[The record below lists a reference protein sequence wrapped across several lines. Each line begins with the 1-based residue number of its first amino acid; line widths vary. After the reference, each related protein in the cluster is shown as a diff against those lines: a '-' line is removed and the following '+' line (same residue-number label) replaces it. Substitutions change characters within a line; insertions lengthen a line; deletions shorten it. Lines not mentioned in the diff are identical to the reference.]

1 LPFLKRISPQWRKR
15 HLKKFIKQKNSLARL
30 ESWALQTN
38 AARSVCIVPSLDVV
52 VVVVVVAV
60 VQKKAENWLQ
70 SWAPCMREI
79 LCAVS

>member
-1 LPFLKRISPQWRKR
+1 LPFSKRISPQWGKR
-15 HLKKFIKQKNSLARL
+15 HLKKFIKQKNPLARL

-38 AARSVCIVPSLDVV
+38 AARSVCIVPSLD

>member
-52 VVVVVVAV
+52 VVVVVAV
-60 VQKKAENWLQ
+60 VQKKQKIGCSLGPHA
-70 SWAPCMREI
+70 
-79 LCAVS
+79 